1 MNFLFTTEI
10 VLSYR
15 VIIKRLGNPYCN
27 RWQIGNR
34 NKECSI
40 PLCSGQL
47 LARYAMVRDFVEQT
61 KSICA
66 VAQLFTLLFLIL
78 MCKRLIFL

>member
-27 RWQIGNR
+27 RWQIGNL
-34 NKECSI
+34 NISCISTTIGKSYLIYEK
-40 PLCSGQL
+40 QFY
-47 LARYAMVRDFVEQT
+47 YAIQSQSATNEVW
-61 KSICA
+61 
-66 VAQLFTLLFLIL
+66 IL
-78 MCKRLIFL
+78 